1 MNCIGNSLSFNYH
14 LFSFQAIC
22 KNSYLFKFCIF
33 LYSFLFLAIQLGI
46 YLCTFCFLSSLSI
59 VFPCFSMI
67 SSVWDTDPVC
77 TSNNKSI
84 RKFLCDSTARLD
96 FSLLLLVLLSL
107 LILFSYFF
115 VCQFFSLLLFF
126 NLRSNSEKFSA
137 IANKSKVDIV
147 ITLCGALAIQ
157 NYYTTIGKNYI
168 LMVNQKLFRFYN
180 IFVDLT
186 CYLFTK

>member
-46 YLCTFCFLSSLSI
+46 YLFTFCFLSSLSI

-84 RKFLCDSTARLD
+84 RKCYLLCDSTARLD

-107 LILFSYFF
+107 LILFFIFF
-115 VCQFFSLLLFF
+115 VSILFF
-126 NLRSNSEKFSA
+126 
-137 IANKSKVDIV
+137 IALFKS
-147 ITLCGALAIQ
+147 
-157 NYYTTIGKNYI
+157 
-168 LMVNQKLFRFYN
+168 
-180 IFVDLT
+180 
-186 CYLFTK
+186 

>member
-1 MNCIGNSLSFNYH
+1 MRTFLYKTRGTFFLKFKLCIIWTGCMNCIGNSLSFNYH

-126 NLRSNSEKFSA
+126 NLRSNSENFPLSPIRA
-137 IANKSKVDIV
+137 RLI
-147 ITLCGALAIQ
+147 
-157 NYYTTIGKNYI
+157 
-168 LMVNQKLFRFYN
+168 
-180 IFVDLT
+180 
-186 CYLFTK
+186 